1 MLKGVFVKT
10 VTLKE
15 EAYYKLSSLKAKNES
30 FSDLVERLY
39 EQANPSLEAYFGI
52 IKKDEYR
59 QELKDWEDIKEENK
73 KLFLKKIEELELR

>member
-1 MLKGVFVKT
+1 MKT

-39 EQANPSLEAYFGI
+39 EQANPSLDQYFGVL
-52 IKKDEYR
+52 KKEDYKK
-59 QELKDWEDIKEENK
+59 ELKDWKEIKEENK
-73 KLFLKKIEELELR
+73 KLLLKKIEELESR